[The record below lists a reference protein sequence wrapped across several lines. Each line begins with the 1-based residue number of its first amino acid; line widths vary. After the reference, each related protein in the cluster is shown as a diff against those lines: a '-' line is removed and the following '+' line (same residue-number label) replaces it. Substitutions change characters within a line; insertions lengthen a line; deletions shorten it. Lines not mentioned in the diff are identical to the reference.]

1 LIKILIEMDNTTILY
16 SSIQRIYRS
25 AMVSLIRGTLENSNL
40 GGIEEIQR
48 LFAKK
53 DEASGQTQWQR
64 IRSAAEER
72 RSGGTGEI
80 STPIRDEYELIG
92 VEHLYNIFQV
102 HFDLLCPAH
111 AQKPKKEKNQACQAL
126 LASIKQ
132 IKNVRDPVS
141 HPTTEDINYEDAL
154 NALYNARKVLD
165 FCSLPEASSQIL
177 RLQRTLLGGFSDNSE
192 NILTELPPPDE
203 VVMDFVGRHNELA
216 TLNTWLNQ
224 KSSQRWA
231 LSGEGGKG
239 KSAIAYAFAKSIS
252 SRDDHGL
259 DSVLWMSA
267 KRRRFIE
274 GSTVL
279 VDRPDFYDKKT
290 AIFAIL
296 SFFGVGQED
305 ATEEKVFSLLTDFPS
320 LLIIDDIDTVEA
332 EGEDAIQFL
341 VMTIPERTKSVI
353 LITSRR
359 AIFGM
364 ANLTT
369 QVTGL
374 TPPDAED
381 FIKSRCAFMGI
392 SANPILS
399 FKTQLLEVTDSSPL
413 FLEDLL
419 RLSQTGLSI
428 EKAIGLWAKKRGI
441 EARKYALQR
450 EYDQLDD
457 DAKQIL
463 LALSVYG
470 PSESDIL
477 CQGLDWSEERLLDA
491 LQQLRKMFLMPSQNL
506 SSAKKGFTL
515 GQNTQLLV
523 RDVFSG
529 TEAYRRMERSI
540 KAAAGKLR
548 TSSSEDK
555 QVGSILKQA
564 RYLAHKQ
571 TEEAERIV
579 EDATVSYPARSDL
592 YATLAWIQKKSHNFA
607 SARMNF
613 KRSHDLGA
621 CNADAY
627 WHWSAMEA
635 SLKEWNTSAQA
646 AELGIANY
654 PDDQGLLFR
663 LGYALQRQGKE
674 LILEEDSAAG
684 LKALRRAKAY
694 LDKALNHDNPVGRNY
709 SLRYQIFRA
718 MALTIESMSD
728 WSALPSL
735 FSRWESECP
744 DDYAQ
749 ETERLRLSTKCPDLI
764 NRRRK

>member
-1 LIKILIEMDNTTILY
+1 
-16 SSIQRIYRS
+16 
-25 AMVSLIRGTLENSNL
+25 MVDHIRRTFEAADL
-40 GGIEEIQR
+40 GGIEEVRR

-53 DEASGQTQWQR
+53 DQASGNTQWEE

-72 RSGGTGEI
+72 RPGGTGEL

-92 VEHLYNIFQV
+92 VEHLYNIFEA
-102 HFDLLCPAH
+102 HFNLLCPTH
-111 AQKPKKEKNQACQAL
+111 AKKPKKERNQACQSL
-126 LASIKQ
+126 LTGIKQ

-154 NALYNARKVLD
+154 NVLHNARKVLD
-165 FCSLPEASSQIL
+165 FCLLPEASSQIMH
-177 RLQRTLLGGFSDNSE
+177 LQKTLLGGFSHNTE

-203 VVMDFVGRHNELA
+203 VVMEFVGRHRELA
-216 TLNTWLNQ
+216 TLNEWLNNRL
-224 KSSQRWA
+224 SSRWA

-252 SRDDHGL
+252 SRNDHSL

-267 KRRRFIE
+267 KRRRFVE
-274 GSTVL
+274 GSTIL
-279 VDRPDFYDKKT
+279 VDRPDFYDKQT

-296 SFFGVGQED
+296 SFFGVEREGDNENQ
-305 ATEEKVFSLLTDFPS
+305 VFSLLTDFPS
-320 LLIIDDIDTVEA
+320 LLIVDDIDTVEA

-341 VMTIPERTKSVI
+341 VMSIPERTKSVV

-374 TPPDAED
+374 TLPDAEE
-381 FIKSRCAFMGI
+381 FIKSRCNLMGI
-392 SANPILS
+392 PANPILS
-399 FKTQLLEVTDSSPL
+399 FKTKLLEVTDSSPL

-419 RLSQTGLSI
+419 RLSQAGLSI
-428 EKAIGLWAKKRGI
+428 EKAIGLWAKKRGTD
-441 EARKYALQR
+441 ARKYALQR
-450 EYDQLDD
+450 EYDQLDN
-457 DAKQIL
+457 DAKQVL
-463 LALSVYG
+463 LALSVHS
-470 PSESDIL
+470 PCELDIL

-491 LQQLRKMFLMPSQNL
+491 LQQLRKMFLMPNHNL
-506 SSAKKGFTL
+506 SDGKKGFTL

-523 RDVFSG
+523 RDVFSD

-548 TSSSEDK
+548 TSSSED
-555 QVGSILKQA
+555 QRVGTILKQV
-564 RYLAHKQ
+564 RYLAHSQ
-571 TEEAERIV
+571 PEEAERIV
-579 EDATVSYPARSDL
+579 ETAIEQYPARSDL
-592 YATLAWIQKKSHNFA
+592 YATLAWVQRKSDNFA
-607 SARMNF
+607 SARVNF

-635 SLKEWNTSAQA
+635 SLKEWNASAQA
-646 AELGIANY
+646 AELGIAKC

-663 LGYALQRQGKE
+663 LGYALQRQGEE
-674 LILEEDSAAG
+674 LILEDESDAG
-684 LKALRRAKAY
+684 LKSLRRAKVY
-694 LDKALNHDNPVGRNY
+694 LDRALNHNNPGGKNY
-709 SLRYQIFRA
+709 SLQNQIFRA
-718 MALTIESMSD
+718 MVLTTESMND

-735 FSRWESECP
+735 FARWESECKG
-744 DDYAQ
+744 DYVQ
-749 ETERLRLSTKCPDLI
+749 ETERQRLSIKCPDLI
-764 NRRRK
+764 NRKSQT